1 MNRLFS
7 KLLSVFKGG
16 REGSSEGSLLDET
29 SVLLLEVDDKS
40 VALKEAGNVHFGK
53 GELEEAACCYQ
64 QAIDITPNYA
74 DVYNNLGLVFKFQ
87 RKYEAAEK
95 ALRRA
100 IEINPTLANA
110 HFNIA
115 LIAYEQGNIVGAKE
129 ALGVGVKRSPAY
141 VHFHLLLAEILL
153 EENELQEASN
163 SFRQVLIFESN
174 NYRALSALAML
185 SLKQGKFQLAVS
197 QYANLIVMQP
207 QDAEAHNNLGVALQY
222 CFEHQKSM
230 SSCRRA
236 IAIKPDY
243 ADAHFNLGNALRS
256 LGKIEDALSEFEQAM
271 ELDPEGF
278 ATHTALLFCQNYHST
293 RSGEDIFR
301 EYRQWNTKF
310 AAGFLNS
317 ILPFKN
323 YVEHQRR
330 LRIGYVS
337 ADFCQHSVAFFA
349 APLLEC
355 HDLSQVEVFCYF
367 NSYQS
372 DHVTEHFR
380 ATANHWRPCAHMTDE
395 QLAQSIRDD
404 QIDILIDLSGHT
416 AGNRLLVFAR
426 KPAPVQIS
434 WMGFGYTTGLTAMDY
449 FIGDKVFTPVGSDH
463 LFSEKIYRLP
473 HSFVSYQ
480 PPSYAPDPG
489 PLPAR
494 DNGYVTFACLS
505 RAERINKRVIA
516 AWAVIL
522 QRLPTAHLRL
532 DSRSFSSSHLCK
544 EVQDE
549 FSARGIAAERL
560 ELGFSA
566 PVWDVYR
573 QVDVILDCFPHNSGT
588 TTCEALWMGVPVV
601 TLADRPSVG
610 RLGAAYL
617 AAIGKQEWI
626 ADNVDNYIALAVEI
640 GSDPAALA
648 KHRSE
653 LRRMMTASPLLDHQG
668 FARDMETAYR
678 DMWCQWCD
686 SVALES

>member
-1 MNRLFS
+1 MSAFFG
-7 KLLSVFKGG
+7 KLVSFFKGSQG
-16 REGSSEGSLLDET
+16 GGNEAGLLVEPSISLLKI
-29 SVLLLEVDDKS
+29 DDKS
-40 VALKEAGNVHFGK
+40 IALKEMGNEYFAK
-53 GELEEAACCYQ
+53 GELDKAACCYQ
-64 QAIDITPNYA
+64 QAIDITPSYA
-74 DVYNNLGLVFKFQ
+74 EVHNNLGLVFKFQ
-87 RKYEAAEK
+87 KKYGAAEK
-95 ALRRA
+95 SLRQA
-100 IEINPTLANA
+100 IEINPMLANA

-115 LIAYEQGNIVGAKE
+115 LVAYEQGNIIGAKE
-129 ALGVGVKRSPAY
+129 ALSVGVKRSPAY
-141 VHFHLLLAEILL
+141 VNFHLLLAEILL
-153 EENELQEASN
+153 EENALQEASN
-163 SFRQVLIFESN
+163 SFRQVLQFESN
-174 NYRALSALAML
+174 NYRALSALAMI

-197 QYANLIVMQP
+197 QYANLLVMQP

-222 CFEHQKSM
+222 CFEHQKSI

-256 LGKIEDALSEFEQAM
+256 LGKIEDALSEFEQAV

-278 ATHTALLFCQNYHST
+278 ATHTALLFCQNYHPTS
-293 RSGEDIFR
+293 SGEDIFR
-301 EYRQWNTKF
+301 EYSQWNAKF
-310 AAGFLNS
+310 AANLANS
-317 ILPFKN
+317 IAPFNNSVK
-323 YVEHQRR
+323 YQRR

-349 APLLEC
+349 APLIEC

-367 NSYQS
+367 NSYRS
-372 DHVTEHFR
+372 DHVTEHFK
-380 ATANHWRPCAHMTDE
+380 AIANQWRPCAHMTDE

-416 AGNRLLVFAR
+416 ADNRLLVFAR
-426 KPAPVQIS
+426 KPAPVQVS

-489 PLPAR
+489 PLPAM

-516 AWAVIL
+516 AWALIL

-532 DSRSFSSSHLCK
+532 DSRSFSSPHLCQ
-544 EVQDE
+544 EVRDD
-549 FSARGIAAERL
+549 FSARGVAAERL
-560 ELGFSA
+560 ELGFST

-601 TLADRPSVG
+601 TLTDRPSVG
-610 RLGAAYL
+610 RLGSAYL

-626 ADNVDNYIALAVEI
+626 ADNVDNYISLAVEI
-640 GSDPAALA
+640 GSDFAALA
-648 KHRSE
+648 QYRSE

-668 FARDMETAYR
+668 FARDMEAAYR

-686 SVALES
+686 SVTLER